1 MEIGVLNGGSSALIL
16 NAIKDIENSKL
27 YSIDYFKYTLDDNNK
42 EVGWVVNEYHP
53 ELTNKWQI
61 YSGGLASDFIEKI
74 GGDIDLCFIDSAHMN
89 PGEILDYI
97 MVLPFLKKNAIVILH
112 DISLHILSRCYARI
126 TNCVLFSAIKGK
138 KYYPATEDFGMG
150 VANIGAVV
158 LDDNSIDNIFDIFIL
173 LTLYWQYI
181 PTDKDYESIIKLI
194 SKHYD
199 ESLINIFKKTYN
211 KRKEELSD
219 MTLKEKELEDNIKKA
234 VDKTFLK
241 KNKELVKNNL
251 ILDFLIK
258 NNKIFNNENMDLALL
273 YEKEGHNMQNNKLS
287 KKNK

>member
-158 LDDNSIDNIFDIFIL
+158 LDDNSIDNIFDIFN
-173 LTLYWQYI
+173 
-181 PTDKDYESIIKLI
+181 
-194 SKHYD
+194 HYD